1 MKKFLV
7 IFIGLIL
14 VAPAWAENETPET
27 PAIAQFVSPT
37 TASTQATATVSAN
50 APKYDLKTITATDQE
65 HIASTAYV
73 KGAHNSAL
81 SAINYLSDHKQAQL
95 RNDAVS
101 PANVSNIVKT
111 TLGTTSTADNESLA
125 SELAVATALA
135 DKQATL
141 TSTNVVVD
149 SNASSG
155 PVITGVSAAAGVVTV
170 SKGEVTIPVG
180 AASGANVTSH
190 AQIWIQ

>member
-14 VAPAWAENETPET
+14 VAPAWADNET
-27 PAIAQFVSPT
+27 PAITQFVSPT
-37 TASTQATATVSAN
+37 TATTQASATVSAN
-50 APKYDLKTITATDQE
+50 APKYDLKTIVATDQE

-81 SAINYLSDHKQAQL
+81 SAINYLSDTKQTQL
-95 RNDAVS
+95 VNDAAS
-101 PANVSNIVKT
+101 PENVSNTVKT
-111 TLGTTSTADNESLA
+111 ILGTTSTATNTALA

-135 DKQATL
+135 DKQETL
-141 TSTNVVVD
+141 TSTNVTE
-149 SNASSG
+149 SG
-155 PVITGVSAAAGVVTV
+155 SGAIVTGVSASNGAVTV